1 MPVSLFLLG
10 VANFARRHAVV
21 VVCAVLLLAGV
32 MGWYSF
38 HSLGLNSDV
47 DTLFSESLPWRQRQI
62 AFSQAFPQFTDLLI
76 GVIEA
81 EIPEEADA
89 TAADLAQRLAQD
101 TAHFKSVR
109 RPDAMPFFDQEGMLF
124 LSKKELEDL
133 LNRVID
139 AQPFLGQLAL
149 DPTARGLFG
158 ALGLLGVG
166 IERGEVDLGPY
177 LPSLRAFEKSLAAA
191 RVGVYQPLSWQ
202 RLIGGSAGDVA
213 GKYRFVLVQPK
224 MNYGALQPG
233 AEATRAM
240 RQAASTLEFIRSGA
254 AKLRITGPVAL
265 SDEEFATVAHGMLTG
280 TLASLALITLWL
292 FLAVRSWRII
302 VPILLTLLVGF
313 AFTSAFAAATVGTL
327 NLISLAFAILFVGIA
342 VDFAIQFAVR
352 FREMVYALGDVSVAL
367 AETARRVGVQILLA
381 AVTAAAGFY
390 AFVPTKFLGVAE
402 LGLIA
407 GSGMLIAFVCTL
419 GFLPAALALFRPPG
433 EITEV
438 ALPFGAVAD
447 RLLSRWRLPVIAIF
461 TVIGL
466 AGAAMVPRLVFDAD
480 PLHTKD
486 PNTEAMRT
494 LYDLLDDPL
503 TNPYS
508 VESLE
513 PSLQQAEALAERLRK
528 LPLVDTVLT
537 LGSFVPE
544 DQAEKLEMI
553 SDAANILAPT
563 LASQDP
569 PAPLDAAQI
578 RMAIDAALASLD
590 PAARKLE
597 PEHPLVRIAADLHA
611 LKGASDA
618 SLLALNRAVTLFL
631 PDELKRLRTALQAK
645 QVTLQDLPEEI
656 RRDWLLPDG
665 RARIQVLGT
674 PATRSSAG
682 MRALVES
689 VRKII
694 PEAGGSAGIIIDT
707 SDTILS
713 AFRSAVIG
721 ALLAI
726 GAILLLVLRR
736 VVDAALVMAPLLLS
750 ALLTALFAVSL
761 PLPLNFA
768 NIIALPLLLGVGVS
782 FNVYF
787 VMNWR
792 AGATRFLG
800 SATARAVLFSA
811 LTTGTA
817 FGSLALSAHPGTA
830 SMGELLLLS
839 LGATLI
845 TTFVFMPAL
854 LSGLHPA
861 ERGKR

>member
-10 VANFARRHAVV
+10 VANFARRHAVLV
-21 VVCAVLLLAGV
+21 VVGVLLLAGV

-62 AFSQAFPQFTDLLI
+62 AFSRAFPQFTDLLV

-89 TAADLAQRLAQD
+89 TAAALADLLAQD
-101 TAHFKSVR
+101 KAHFISVR
-109 RPDAMPFFDQEGMLF
+109 RPDAIPFFDREGMLF

-139 AQPFLGQLAL
+139 AQPFLGQLAP

-166 IERGEVDLGPY
+166 VERGEVDLGPY

-191 RVGVYQPLSWQ
+191 RRGVYQPLSWQ
-202 RLIGGSAGDVA
+202 KLIGGSAGDVA

-224 MNYGALQPG
+224 MNYGALEPG

-240 RQAASTLEFIRSGA
+240 RRAASTLEFIRSGA
-254 AKLRITGPVAL
+254 AKLRITGSVAL

-292 FLAVRSWRII
+292 FLAVGSWRLI

-313 AFTSAFAAATVGTL
+313 AFTSAFAAAAVGTL

-342 VDFAIQFAVR
+342 VDFAIQFSVR
-352 FREMVYALGDVSVAL
+352 FREMLYALGDVSAAL

-390 AFVPTKFLGVAE
+390 AFVPTKFRGVAE

-407 GSGMLIAFVCTL
+407 GSGMLIAFVCTI

-433 EITEV
+433 ETAEV
-438 ALPFGAVAD
+438 ALPFGAHAD
-447 RLLSRWRLPVIAIF
+447 RLLQRWRLAVIAVFIA
-461 TVIGL
+461 VGL
-466 AGAAMVPRLVFDAD
+466 SGAAMVPHLVFDAD

-494 LYDLLDDPL
+494 LYDLLDNPL

-513 PSLQQAEALAERLRK
+513 PSLHQAEALAERLRK

-544 DQAEKLEMI
+544 DQTEKLEMI
-553 SDAANILAPT
+553 ADAENILAPT
-563 LASQDP
+563 LAAQDS

-578 RMAIDAALASLD
+578 RMAMDTALASLD

-618 SLLALNRAVTLFL
+618 SLLALNRALTLFL
-631 PDELKRLRTALQAK
+631 PDELQRLRTALQAK
-645 QVTLQDLPEEI
+645 KVTLKDLPEEI
-656 RRDWLLPDG
+656 TRDWLLPDG

-682 MRALVES
+682 MRALVDS

-726 GAILLLVLRR
+726 GVILLLVLRR
-736 VVDAALVMAPLLLS
+736 IVDAALVMVPLLLS
-750 ALLTALFAVSL
+750 ALLTALIAVLL

-811 LTTGTA
+811 FTTGTA

-845 TTFVFMPAL
+845 TTLVFMPAL

-861 ERGKR
+861 EGGKR